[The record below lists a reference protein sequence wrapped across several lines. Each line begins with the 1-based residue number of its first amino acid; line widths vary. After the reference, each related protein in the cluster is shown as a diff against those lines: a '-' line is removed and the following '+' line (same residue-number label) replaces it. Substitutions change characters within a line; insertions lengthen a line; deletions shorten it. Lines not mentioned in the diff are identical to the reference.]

1 MVSRACVVAKAVVAA
16 MRTPRVLWP
25 DPEVRSVP
33 APRSPV
39 SSFEDSSARRQLA
52 EMKQTL
58 ALARLARDDVRA
70 AYALSL
76 QKLDSARTE
85 LATIVR
91 RGELARQI
99 ADQET
104 VTIAER
110 FAESQT
116 TTIAVFERKVAV
128 QHEELVLT
136 ERQVSEM
143 EAELRATTGIGP
155 AVGAAPDAREASTVD
170 PSDYRA
176 LDDAVRAQTADDR
189 LAELKRR
196 MGRA

>member
-1 MVSRACVVAKAVVAA
+1 
-16 MRTPRVLWP
+16 
-25 DPEVRSVP
+25 
-33 APRSPV
+33 
-39 SSFEDSSARRQLA
+39 
-52 EMKQTL
+52 MKQTL

-155 AVGAAPDAREASTVD
+155 AVGAAQDAREASTVD